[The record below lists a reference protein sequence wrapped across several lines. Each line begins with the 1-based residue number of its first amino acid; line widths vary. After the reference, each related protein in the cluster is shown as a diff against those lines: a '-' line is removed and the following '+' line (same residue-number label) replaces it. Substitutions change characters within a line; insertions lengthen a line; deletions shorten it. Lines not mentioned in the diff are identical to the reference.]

1 MAALNFPTLWSWVIK
16 FSARQRFW
24 PLPSPKY
31 SFKISQCVF
40 ASKSL
45 KVYLLQNQP
54 KYICFKINQSTY
66 VCCKIHQ
73 STYILVKLYFC
84 SNPSETLLHLLRC
97 SYTPV
102 GTISLW
108 KMPSLSN
115 FGPQKT
121 AFFEVPL
128 FRIWEIGVKII
139 DRLANLMTNWCQNAW
154 SFGKFGWCPNT
165 WTMNFEI
172 GVKVLDILANWWQI
186 CVKILNLLTNLLT
199 NRCQNIH
206 DLLSKASENW
216 KIHMI
221 SRMRWNIG

>member
-45 KVYLLQNQP
+45 KVYQLQNQP
-54 KYICFKINQSTY
+54 KYFSFKINQSTY

-97 SYTPV
+97 SYTCWNDFFV
-102 GTISLW
+102 ENALSFELW
-108 KMPSLSN
+108 YTKDR
-115 FGPQKT
+115 
-121 AFFEVPL
+121 FFEVPL
-128 FRIWEIGVKII
+128 FRIWENGVKII
-139 DRLANLMTNWCQNAW
+139 DRSANKTQ
-154 SFGKFGWCPNT
+154 GKLCRS
-165 WTMNFEI
+165 
-172 GVKVLDILANWWQI
+172 L
-186 CVKILNLLTNLLT
+186 
-199 NRCQNIH
+199 
-206 DLLSKASENW
+206 
-216 KIHMI
+216 
-221 SRMRWNIG
+221 